1 MPFTCVMGLVWNVI
15 LSAVAGAARPAIAE
29 GVATGPA
36 QAVEPLK
43 GRVVPSK
50 TAAGVGQKKE
60 L

>member
-1 MPFTCVMGLVWNVI
+1 MGLVWNVI

-36 QAVEPLK
+36 PAVEPLK